1 MTYHLPPIHII
12 TNQNTV
18 PNYFRNGKNV
28 QRYIICS
35 TPFFFFF
42 LIQALTFQT
51 TILQNNLPV
60 PITEKAIVLKY
71 DNIVFNKGQ
80 SGTSKYEEN
89 KDKLHFSTYNVLQPP
104 PPLIENSPYH

>member
-1 MTYHLPPIHII
+1 MARMSKGTSDVLHL
-12 TNQNTV
+12 
-18 PNYFRNGKNV
+18 F
-28 QRYIICS
+28 
-35 TPFFFFF
+35 FFFFF
-42 LIQALTFQT
+42 LIQALTFHT

-89 KDKLHFSTYNVLQPP
+89 KDKLHFPLTMSSTPHPP
-104 PPLIENSPYH
+104 

>member
-1 MTYHLPPIHII
+1 MARMSKGTSDVLHL
-12 TNQNTV
+12 
-18 PNYFRNGKNV
+18 
-28 QRYIICS
+28 
-35 TPFFFFF
+35 FFFFF

-89 KDKLHFSTYNVLQPP
+89 KDKLHFSTYNVLHPP